1 MSHRENVEHIVEQRG
16 YGPRAERHS
25 IVLDYIKT
33 NYRIENVLDIGSGYG
48 EFLEVIDQEFDGV
61 VKYSLDRESELLRT
75 TKRFADVH
83 SVQADAKRLPFK
95 SESFDLVTA
104 LGIIEHVEN
113 PTQFVREVHRVSSG
127 QAVFLTPNIGRPNRL
142 IAAMLDK
149 SVNEFEGHKQ
159 GWDYHLLVKFLES
172 NGWIVD
178 DIEIRYV
185 DFPLYRRF
193 PRLGRFLSY
202 KVLPRFFKNAGT
214 ELFAF
219 CSKADA

>member
-1 MSHRENVEHIVEQRG
+1 MSHRENVEHIVEQRE

-48 EFLEVIDQEFDGV
+48 ELLESIDRKFDDV
-61 VKYSLDRESELLRT
+61 VKYSLDRDSELLET
-75 TKRFADVH
+75 TERFVDVH
-83 SVQADAKRLPFK
+83 SVQADAQHLPFK

-104 LGIIEHVEN
+104 LGVIEHVDN

-142 IAAMLDK
+142 VAAMLDK

-178 DIEIRYV
+178 DVEIRYV
-185 DFPLYRRF
+185 DFPLYKQF

-202 KVLPRFFKNAGT
+202 KVFPRFFKNAGS

-219 CSKADA
+219 CTKTDA